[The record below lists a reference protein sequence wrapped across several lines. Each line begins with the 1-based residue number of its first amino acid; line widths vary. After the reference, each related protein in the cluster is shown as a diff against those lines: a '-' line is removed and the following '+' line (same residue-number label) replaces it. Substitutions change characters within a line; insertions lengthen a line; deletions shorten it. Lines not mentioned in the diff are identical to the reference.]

1 MSTLWCSGGPLCQK
15 SAFHF
20 CIHSQA
26 RGYQSEF
33 CLKKRVK
40 TFDKKAKK
48 VWNKPPPRSD
58 QTCSKNNEA
67 KKKEKKILRSFSE
80 TKKHCYSSS
89 SYLCAFPKKIKQK
102 TTQSQNYGFDI
113 PGIKTSFFWS
123 HETRRPGLKIQRE
136 FFFIP
141 WDKKKISRFLWC
153 QSYHLLT
160 SSSVHRILQCIF
172 RKNQSRQQTSL
183 NMFKNDNNNNFH
195 PTTNKNP

>member
-1 MSTLWCSGGPLCQK
+1 LT
-15 SAFHF
+15 
-20 CIHSQA
+20 
-26 RGYQSEF
+26 
-33 CLKKRVK
+33 
-40 TFDKKAKK
+40 KKAKK

-141 WDKKKISRFLWC
+141 WDKKKNISIPLVLVLSSFN
-153 QSYHLLT
+153 LLEC
-160 SSSVHRILQCIF
+160 SPYFVVHF
-172 RKNQSRQQTSL
+172 S
-183 NMFKNDNNNNFH
+183 
-195 PTTNKNP
+195 